1 MPGAEQGEDIPE
13 AIARTKS
20 RNALAP
26 DLLFVYSLV
35 VEGWGKSLL
44 NTGVTHFTVS

>member
-13 AIARTKS
+13 AIAGTKS
-20 RNALAP
+20 RNALVL